1 MYESRIKHLKELHR
15 VLDDKIFY
23 HERNHPHSH
32 VYELAEL
39 KKQKLLLKDEIMKLE
54 KLQLESSSSN
64 K

>member
-1 MYESRIKHLKELHR
+1 MYENKIKHLKELHR

-23 HERNHPHSH
+23 HERNHPYSH

-54 KLQLESSSSN
+54 KLQLESSLN
-64 K
+64 KK